1 MAERKWA
8 SISSGVSFEALATTI
23 VYFEDPK
30 AALFG
35 RRGKDG
41 GQDARSG
48 DGTRVFQA
56 KHHES
61 GSAARAISDAK
72 KEATKIEGYRQ
83 PGHARHAQWQ
93 GVTHWRLVTNATFNP
108 TDKLRW
114 DTEVVPTFTKQGLTA
129 DYWERQNLEALLDKH
144 SEIHRSFFE
153 NETRAFL
160 SLPEVMERL
169 PVQEPFLR
177 RDELGPFCGRA
188 EEKTALRAFLSSDKL
203 FLVVHGAGGTG
214 KTRFVV
220 DAGDEVASEGAWQ
233 VLWANVESMT
243 ATGSWF
249 EAIDTA
255 RATMLI
261 VDEPSGESV
270 LQQLAEQLG
279 GRVGRTTRWKVVVG
293 VRSPKD
299 PVLRFLRGARMR
311 QRVQELPLSP
321 LPQADAEEMAFELL
335 STGARTAWPDEA
347 KREAARRLSRQFSR
361 YPVWLTLAIQHL
373 EDHGDLKKVPE
384 SAEALADEYL
394 LEIEQGQPNANV
406 EEIRTLLRRVALV
419 GAVNREDDTAVK
431 LIGEAC
437 GLTSFVEVRA
447 RLAALVQRR
456 ALIERGARNRF
467 VELKPDVLRDH
478 VLLRWLTRDVGA
490 GRLEVSD
497 EGKQLLQDILSTAA
511 DGTLSPLGRAVLSS
525 LARTEFLLRL
535 AGHEVGLLETFLG
548 GLEQTVPTMTA
559 SQRLAL
565 PDVIEAIA
573 HFHPRAATSLVRALR
588 THPTADESIE
598 DIFGPKVVRQAEVVL
613 ALAWPLF
620 GAAMG
625 AQTDQERDCVLRELC
640 DLAKAEAHI
649 ACEFPR
655 ALPNDGKRGAALVTR
670 VLEGGPQFW
679 TEYDDTAAK
688 LSKELID
695 ALTNHAPSK
704 GEAALLK
711 ALIHPLLETQRHQ
724 TWSED
729 NSFQVRMFTIA
740 PGGTAWQAREEVLTH
755 LKDTL
760 SRGNLPAESLVQLWH
775 VFARAR
781 GGEGGLSK
789 LEWTHKV
796 LTSRT
801 PPTLK
806 ELGAAR
812 EVWHWHLR
820 YGDKPA
826 VKAAAETLE
835 ALYASN
841 DLAREFQP
849 LVPSIEQWRESEE
862 RAAAKASELSEA
874 SDAHDLDAFL
884 DRAVAFG
891 GEAELVRLGGI
902 AWSLG
907 AHAAS
912 RERVREF
919 VEASLQRSSVTPREE
934 FIVAAAVSW
943 VATVR
948 KGEPAQAHVLVTAL
962 LAKCIDDI
970 RRAHLLERLYGR
982 VPKLKDVGDFT
993 PDEHVLLRGAGGL
1006 FIGTGRAV
1014 QFVAALAL
1022 TVEHEW
1028 ETLRPVLEDVL
1039 QAVPGDQRRLAAHA
1053 LVDAI
1058 YWAVREEGPKPPPE
1072 GLAEWLLTQLLTLP
1086 DFDDLG
1092 GNGEWHLAE
1101 IIKRL
1106 GAVELR
1112 WLPSA
1117 LAQRLQQESEA
1128 KDAEQA
1134 GAISHNIRISKFVKK
1149 IASDD
1154 STSPSIVRAV
1164 GEVVDLSKDNGSVGY
1179 YLPEMLRDVDPGGLV
1194 VPNEVATRT
1203 SSASDAEGV
1212 RRLARIGGAYAINSP
1227 PWRAIALAT
1236 IRTASALGSDALC
1249 SVYGALGDRGVRS
1262 WSGTVGEVAPVFF
1275 AAVEDARRDLDG
1287 EAQQELRPYWQQRLE
1302 IAKADLREQEQRA
1315 KEGPGR
1321 MSRALEDRLSVE
1333 AARSR
1338 RSDTGTQGRGPPRR
1352 RPAHAAHR
1360 ASVSSIANGASVS
1373 GCATLTLQPPPPVS
1387 GGGVPMSTGAVP
1399 RSTPMSAPPSGGGSV
1414 GMGPATSGAGSGGQ
1428 LASMSGAQRVR
1439 NA

>member
-1 MAERKWA
+1 MAERKWG
-8 SISSGVSFEALATTI
+8 SITSGANFEALATTI

-61 GSAARAISDAK
+61 GSAASAISDAK
-72 KEATKIEGYRQ
+72 KEAAKIEGYRQ

-108 TDKLRW
+108 TDKQKW
-114 DTEVVPTFTKQGLTA
+114 DTQVVPAFTEQGLTA

-144 SEIHRSFFE
+144 PEIHRSFFE

-160 SLPEVMERL
+160 SLPEVKERL
-169 PVQEPFLR
+169 PAQEPFLR

-188 EEKTALRAFLSSDKL
+188 EEKTALRAFLASDKL

-220 DAGDEVASEGAWQ
+220 DAGDEIAGEGEWQ
-233 VLWANVESMT
+233 VLWGNVESMT
-243 ATGSWF
+243 TTGSWF

-261 VDEPSGESV
+261 VDEPSGDSV

-279 GRVGRTTRWKVVVG
+279 GRVGRANRWKVVVA

-321 LPQADAEEMAFELL
+321 LPQADSEEMAFELL
-335 STGARTAWPDEA
+335 STGRRTDWSDET
-347 KREAARRLSRQFSR
+347 KREAARRLSQRFSR

-373 EDHGDLKKVPE
+373 EDQGDLKNVPE

-394 LEIEQGQPNANV
+394 LEIEQGQSNANA
-406 EEIRTLLRRVALV
+406 EEIRTLLRWVALV
-419 GAVNREDDTAVK
+419 GTVNREDDSAVK
-431 LIGEAC
+431 LIGEPC
-437 GLTSFVEVRA
+437 GLTSLVEVRA

-456 ALIERGARNRF
+456 ALTERGARNRF

-478 VLLRWLTRDVGA
+478 VLLRWLARDVGA

-497 EGKQLLQDILSTAA
+497 EGKQLLQAILGTAA
-511 DGTLSPLGRAVLSS
+511 NGTLNPLGRAILTSLS
-525 LARTEFLLRL
+525 RTEFLLRL
-535 AGHEVGLLETFLG
+535 AGHEVGLLETFFG

-559 SQRLAL
+559 SQLLTL

-588 THPTADESIE
+588 MHPTADETIE
-598 DIFGPKVVRQAEVVL
+598 GIFGPKVVRQADVVL

-625 AQTDQERDCVLRELC
+625 AQADQERDCVLRELC
-640 DLAKAEAHI
+640 DLAKAEADI
-649 ACEFPR
+649 ACGLPR
-655 ALPNDGKRGAALVTR
+655 GLPNDGKRAAALVTR

-695 ALTNHAPSK
+695 ALTNRAPSN

-711 ALIHPLLETQRHQ
+711 ALIPPLLETQRHQ

-729 NSFQVRMFTIA
+729 NSLQMRMFTIA
-740 PGGTAWQAREEVLTH
+740 PGGTAWQAREAVLCHLKGVLTH
-755 LKDTL
+755 
-760 SRGNLPAESLVQLWH
+760 GNLPTESLVELWR
-775 VFARAR
+775 VFSQARDGEDALAR
-781 GGEGGLSK
+781 
-789 LEWTHKV
+789 LEWTHEV

-801 PPTLK
+801 SPPTVD

-812 EVWHWHLR
+812 DVWHWHLHYDDR
-820 YGDKPA
+820 PD
-826 VKAAAETLE
+826 VKAAAQKLE

-841 DLAREFQP
+841 DLAREFEP
-849 LVPSIEQWRESEE
+849 LVPSIEEWREKGD
-862 RAAAKASELSEA
+862 RVAAKAAELSEA
-874 SDAHDLDAFL
+874 ADARDLDAFL

-891 GEAELVRLGGI
+891 GDALLLRLGGI

-907 AHAAS
+907 ARATS
-912 RERVREF
+912 REKVREF
-919 VEASLQRSSVTPREE
+919 IEASLQRSSVTPREE

-943 VATVR
+943 VAAVR
-948 KGEPAQAHVLVTAL
+948 KTEPAQTHMLVTAL
-962 LAKCIDDI
+962 LAKCVDDN

-993 PDEHVLLRGAGGL
+993 PDEHALLRGSCGL
-1006 FIGTGRAV
+1006 FTSTGRAV
-1014 QFVAALAL
+1014 QLVAALAL
-1022 TVEHEW
+1022 TVDQEW
-1028 ETLRPVLEDVL
+1028 ATLRPVLDGAL
-1039 QAVPGDQRRLAAHA
+1039 QAVPSDQRRHAAHA

-1058 YWAVREEGPKPPPE
+1058 YWAVREEGPTPPPK

-1106 GAVELR
+1106 GTVELR
-1112 WLPSA
+1112 WLPGA
-1117 LAQRLQQESEA
+1117 LAQRQQQEAKA
-1128 KDAEQA
+1128 KDAQQA
-1134 GAISHNIRISKFVKK
+1134 RAVSRNIRISKFVKK
-1149 IASDD
+1149 ITGDD
-1154 STSPSIVRAV
+1154 SASPTIAKAV
-1164 GEVVDLSKDNGSVGY
+1164 GEVLDLIKDNGSLGY
-1179 YLPEMLRDVDPGGLV
+1179 YLPEMLRDIDPEGFV
-1194 VPNEVATRT
+1194 VPNEIAARA

-1212 RRLARIGGAYAINSP
+1212 RRLARIGGAYAINSA
-1227 PWRAIALAT
+1227 PWRTIALAT
-1236 IRTASALGSDALC
+1236 IRAASPLGSDALRA
-1249 SVYGALGDRGVRS
+1249 VYGALGVRGIRS
-1262 WSGTVGEVAPVFF
+1262 WSGAVGEVPPIFL
-1275 AAVEDARRDLDG
+1275 AAVDDARANLDG
-1287 EAQQELRPYWQQRLE
+1287 ETYQELRPYWQQRLA
-1302 IAKADLREQEQRA
+1302 IAEADLREQEQHA
-1315 KEGPGR
+1315 KE
-1321 MSRALEDRLSVE
+1321 DRGE
-1333 AARSR
+1333 
-1338 RSDTGTQGRGPPRR
+1338 
-1352 RPAHAAHR
+1352 
-1360 ASVSSIANGASVS
+1360 
-1373 GCATLTLQPPPPVS
+1373 
-1387 GGGVPMSTGAVP
+1387 
-1399 RSTPMSAPPSGGGSV
+1399 
-1414 GMGPATSGAGSGGQ
+1414 
-1428 LASMSGAQRVR
+1428 
-1439 NA
+1439 

>member
-1 MAERKWA
+1 MAERKWG
-8 SISSGVSFEALATTI
+8 SITSGATFEALATTI

-30 AALFG
+30 ATLFG

-48 DGTRVFQA
+48 DGTCVFQA

-61 GSAARAISDAK
+61 ASAASAISDAK

-93 GVTHWRLVTNATFNP
+93 GVTHWRLVTNASFNP
-108 TDKLRW
+108 TDKQKW
-114 DTEVVPTFTKQGLTA
+114 DTEVVPLFTKQGLTA

-144 SEIHRSFFE
+144 PEIHRSFFE

-160 SLPEVMERL
+160 SLPEVKERL
-169 PVQEPFLR
+169 PAQEPFLR

-188 EEKTALRAFLSSDKL
+188 EEKTTLRAFLASDKL

-220 DAGDEVASEGAWQ
+220 DAGDEIAGEGEWQ

-279 GRVGRTTRWKVVVG
+279 GRVGRTTRWKVVVA

-321 LPQADAEEMAFELL
+321 LPQTDAEEMAFELL
-335 STGARTAWPDEA
+335 SAGRRGHWPEQT
-347 KREAARRLSRQFSR
+347 KREAARHLSRRFSR

-373 EDHGDLKKVPE
+373 EDHGDLKQVPE

-394 LEIEQGQPNANV
+394 VEIEQGQPNVNA
-406 EEIRTLLRRVALV
+406 EEIRTLLRWVALV
-419 GAVNREDDTAVK
+419 GTVNREDDTAVK
-431 LIGEAC
+431 LIGEPC
-437 GLTSFVEVRA
+437 GLTLLVEVRA

-456 ALIERGARNRF
+456 ALTERGARNRF

-478 VLLRWLTRDVGA
+478 VLLRWLARDVGA

-497 EGKQLLQDILSTAA
+497 EGKQLLQAILSTAA
-511 DGTLSPLGRAVLSS
+511 NGTLSPLGRAILTS
-525 LARTEFLLRL
+525 LARTEFLLRF
-535 AGHEVGLLETFLG
+535 AGHEVGLLETFFG
-548 GLEQTVPTMTA
+548 GLETTVPTMTA
-559 SQRLAL
+559 SQRLTL
-565 PDVIEAIA
+565 PDVIEAVA

-588 THPTADESIE
+588 THPTADETIE
-598 DIFGPKVVRQAEVVL
+598 GIFGPKVVRQADVVL

-640 DLAKAEAHI
+640 DLAKAEADI
-649 ACEFPR
+649 ACGLPR
-655 ALPNDGKRGAALVTR
+655 GLPNDGKRGAALVTR

-695 ALTNHAPSK
+695 ALTNHAPSN

-740 PGGTAWQAREEVLTH
+740 PGGTAWQAREAVLTH

-760 SRGNLPAESLVQLWH
+760 SSGNLPAESLVQLWH
-775 VFARAR
+775 VFAQAR
-781 GGEGGLSK
+781 EGEGALSK

-796 LTSRT
+796 LTSRAS
-801 PPTLK
+801 PTLE

-812 EVWHWHLR
+812 EVWHWHLH
-820 YGDKPA
+820 YDDKPA

-849 LVPSIEQWRESEE
+849 LVPSIEQWRENDD
-862 RAAAKASELSEA
+862 RAAAKATELSEA
-874 SDAHDLDAFL
+874 ADARDLEAFL
-884 DRAVAFG
+884 DRAVSFG
-891 GEAELVRLGGI
+891 GEALLLRLGGI

-907 AHAAS
+907 AHATS
-912 RERVREF
+912 REKVREF
-919 VEASLQRSSVTPREE
+919 IEASLQRSSVTPREE

-943 VATVR
+943 VAAVR
-948 KGEPAQAHVLVTAL
+948 KAEPAQAPILVTAL
-962 LAKCIDDI
+962 LAKCIDDN

-993 PDEHVLLRGAGGL
+993 PEERALLRGVGGL
-1006 FIGTGRAV
+1006 FTSTGRAV
-1014 QFVAALAL
+1014 QLVAALAL

-1028 ETLRPVLEDVL
+1028 EMLRPVLEEAL
-1039 QAVPGDQRRLAAHA
+1039 QAVPGDQRSHAAHA

-1058 YWAVREEGPKPPPE
+1058 YWAVREEGPPPPPK

-1112 WLPSA
+1112 WLPGA
-1117 LAQRLQQESEA
+1117 LTQRQQQESEA
-1128 KDAEQA
+1128 KDAQQA
-1134 GAISHNIRISKFVKK
+1134 RAISRNIRLSKFVKK
-1149 IASDD
+1149 IAGDD
-1154 STSPSIVRAV
+1154 SASPSIAKAV
-1164 GEVVDLSKDNGSVGY
+1164 GEVLELIRDNGSVGY
-1179 YLPEMLRDVDPGGLV
+1179 YLPEMLRDVDPEGLV
-1194 VPNEVATRT
+1194 VPNVLAARA
-1203 SSASDAEGV
+1203 SSASGAEDV
-1212 RRLARIGGAYAINSP
+1212 RRLARIGGAYAINSQ
-1227 PWRAIALAT
+1227 PWRTIALAT
-1236 IRTASALGSDALC
+1236 IRAASPLGSDALRAA
-1249 SVYGALGDRGVRS
+1249 YGALGDRGIRS
-1262 WSGTVGEVAPVFF
+1262 WSGAVGEVPPIFL
-1275 AAVEDARRDLDG
+1275 AAVDDARRNLDG
-1287 EAQQELRPYWQQRLE
+1287 ETQQELRPYWQQRLE
-1302 IAKADLREQEQRA
+1302 IAEADLREQEQRA
-1315 KEGPGR
+1315 KE
-1321 MSRALEDRLSVE
+1321 DRGE
-1333 AARSR
+1333 
-1338 RSDTGTQGRGPPRR
+1338 
-1352 RPAHAAHR
+1352 
-1360 ASVSSIANGASVS
+1360 
-1373 GCATLTLQPPPPVS
+1373 
-1387 GGGVPMSTGAVP
+1387 
-1399 RSTPMSAPPSGGGSV
+1399 
-1414 GMGPATSGAGSGGQ
+1414 
-1428 LASMSGAQRVR
+1428 
-1439 NA
+1439 